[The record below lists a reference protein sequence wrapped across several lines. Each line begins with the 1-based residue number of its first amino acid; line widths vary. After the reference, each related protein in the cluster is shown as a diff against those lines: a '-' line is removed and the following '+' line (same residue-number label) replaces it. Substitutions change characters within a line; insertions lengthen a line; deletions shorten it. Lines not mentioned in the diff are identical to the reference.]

1 VESRSFLRCV
11 LRAAAVSVLVLT
23 GCAAPAAPMP
33 PADDQLAAVRRWG
46 ETVRSYR
53 YERTAL
59 LPRPEG
65 GMAVVHERGEVVLPD
80 RQRLVLGGAAGSG
93 EASREVIVVGDRA
106 WVRQA
111 VLGRGWQE
119 SPAETRPADPL
130 TLALGTL
137 AAAGPARP
145 LGDRREEDGRL
156 CQGWAYPFDPAAV
169 AVWPAGEAGGALTAE
184 ASLWREASGAL
195 CAQTVRLQRDSQ
207 PAGEYTVTLRD
218 INAPLTIEPPG

>member
-1 VESRSFLRCV
+1 LAV
-11 LRAAAVSVLVLT
+11 LCLT
-23 GCAAPAAPMP
+23 LAGCAAPAAPAP
-33 PADDQLAAVRRWG
+33 PAGDPLAAVRRWG

-59 LPRPEG
+59 LPRPDG
-65 GMAVVHERGEVVLPD
+65 GLAVVHERGEVVLPD